1 MTTFNAHHPAG
12 TGTPV
17 GAGLTLR
24 LPAASTAGSISVHEG
39 VLAPGDRVP
48 LHVHDE
54 ADQLLYVVD
63 GQVEMTVG
71 ENTFVASRGDLVS
84 KPHGVA
90 HGFANC
96 GRVPARLL
104 EVTAGDSFER
114 LTLAAARRDRAD
126 FPTLQAAHGVH
137 PAQP

>member
-1 MTTFNAHHPAG
+1 MTTFTAHYPVD

-24 LPAASTAGSISVHEG
+24 LPAASTGGSISVHEG
-39 VLAPGDRVP
+39 VLKPGERVP

-54 ADQLLYVVD
+54 ADQLLYVVE
-63 GQVEMTVG
+63 GEAEVTVG
-71 ENTFVASRGDLVS
+71 DVTYVARQGDLVA
-84 KPHGVA
+84 KPHGVP

-96 GRVPARLL
+96 SDSPARLL

-114 LTLAAARRDRAD
+114 LTLAAASSDPAG
-126 FPTLQAAHGVH
+126 FPALQAAHGVH
-137 PAQP
+137 PAP